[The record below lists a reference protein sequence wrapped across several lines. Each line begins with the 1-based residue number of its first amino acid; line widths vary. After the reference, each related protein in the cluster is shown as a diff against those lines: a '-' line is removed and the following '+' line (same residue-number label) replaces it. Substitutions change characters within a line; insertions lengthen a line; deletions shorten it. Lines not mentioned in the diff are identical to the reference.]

1 MGVIMLN
8 ISSLR
13 RLFSLFTFF
22 TLLILVNQSYPQ
34 FSVVSFSPNH
44 GSTNVD
50 TSVNI
55 TMTFSAPLDTSAR
68 FPNPEDFFLNL
79 YIFPDSLIGE
89 HDSIAVSQDLTT
101 VNVYGLSIVDN
112 TTYLFMIVNAKSQG
126 GDSLSSPARSLFT
139 TGSSL
144 PGNSISGA
152 VSFPSGDPT
161 GTAVFLFD
169 GNPFNDSGSAVNAS
183 IVPNSSGNYVIDDVE
198 PGTYWPVAVKNL
210 IVNEESEVDILP
222 GSVLGFYDSNG
233 DDSPDSLNVSGNVS
247 GIDISITE
255 LTLQTARD
263 PYPSVLTV
271 AQTWAADARLIQL
284 GGDALDPNGNSLF
297 WRYAFYSPSSM
308 TYRIWMV
315 LGNTVANVPPDSGDM
330 FTDTSAV
337 SENWLNSDVIMSIAE
352 ANGGSQFRQEHSD
365 ADAGAFLGQLSFEND
380 RNGSSSHNLD
390 SGINIK
396 FSSKVRKVFSAEDN
410 IYFSSLTSDQS
421 IDLPVV
427 WGVQYYSNRDNVSQF
442 MIIDAESGEL
452 LSAPTTAAL
461 AEQHAVPVA
470 QSWAADAKLLSISN
484 HNGAGSFVDL
494 MGKTQSWAC
503 FYYSPALDSSHIVF
517 VMGQLPLFEQP
528 GGIPPDTATVANG
541 WLDSDVTVAEAE
553 ANGGTAYRNSNQ
565 DVLLFASL
573 SRWFFGQNPE
583 LTIWQFNYTSSN
595 APPLQILVNAI
606 TGNVIT
612 AIDNPA
618 QNSLPGRFVLY
629 HNYPNPFNPTT
640 NISFNLPTSD
650 QVKIEIFNIR
660 GQKVYTL
667 NKGQLI
673 AGFHEVMFDASEL
686 ASGIYIYRLTTPTQT
701 AMKKMVLLK

>member
-1 MGVIMLN
+1 MGAIMLN

-13 RLFSLFTFF
+13 GIFSFSTLF
-22 TLLILVNQSYPQ
+22 TLLILVNQSYSQ
-34 FSVVSFSPNH
+34 FSVVSVSPSH

-50 TSVNI
+50 TSANI

-68 FPNPEDFFLNL
+68 FLNPEGFFINL
-79 YIFPDSLIGE
+79 YLYPDSLIGE
-89 HDSIAVSQDLTT
+89 PDSLSVSPDLTT
-101 VNVYGLSIVDN
+101 VNAYGLPLVDN

-139 TGSSL
+139 TGSNL

-198 PGTYWPVAVKNL
+198 PGTYWPVAVKNF

-233 DDSPDSLNVSGNVS
+233 DDSPDSLNVSGDVS
-247 GIDISITE
+247 GIDISTTE

-297 WRYAFYSPSSM
+297 WRYVFYSPSLL
-308 TYRIWMV
+308 TYRLWAA
-315 LGNTVANVPPDSGDM
+315 LGNIVSNVSPDSGDM

-337 SENWLNSDVIMSIAE
+337 SENWLNSDVIISIAE
-352 ANGGSQFRQEHSD
+352 ANGGNQFRQEHSD
-365 ADAGAFLGQLSFEND
+365 ADVSAFLGQLSFED
-380 RNGSSSHNLD
+380 GGNGSSSHNLD
-390 SGINIK
+390 SGINMK
-396 FSSKVRKVFSAEDN
+396 FSSKVRKVFSVRDN
-410 IYFSSLTSDQS
+410 AHFSSFALDQS
-421 IDLPVV
+421 IELPVV
-427 WGVQYYSNRDNVSQF
+427 WFVQYYSNMNNDF
-442 MIIDAESGEL
+442 FMMIIDAVSGEL
-452 LSAPTTAAL
+452 LSAPTTAAVSEQNAQNVAL
-461 AEQHAVPVA
+461 QWAPDAEL
-470 QSWAADAKLLSISN
+470 WMIS
-484 HNGAGSFVDL
+484 SFDNL
-494 MGKTQSWAC
+494 DTSGKSTYWNC
-503 FYYSPALDSSHIVF
+503 IYYSASLDSFHSVLNWGQIIINEGDPGFIPSNTSAVE
-517 VMGQLPLFEQP
+517 MGW
-528 GGIPPDTATVANG
+528 I
-541 WLDSDVTVAEAE
+541 DSDTTIAEAE
-553 ANGGTAYRNSNQ
+553 ANGGAAYRNNNQ
-565 DVLLFASL
+565 DVFVYGTL
-573 SRWFFGQNPE
+573 SRWSLGPGPE
-583 LTIWQFNYTSSN
+583 LTIWEFDYNSSN
-595 APPLQILVNAI
+595 APPLQILVNAL

-612 AIDNPA
+612 GINDPA
-618 QNSLPGRFVLY
+618 QNSLPDRFVLY
-629 HNYPNPFNPTT
+629 QNYPNPFNPTT
-640 NISFNLPTSD
+640 NISFYLPTSD

-667 NKGQLI
+667 NKGRLI
-673 AGFHEVMFDASEL
+673 AGFHEVMFNASEL
-686 ASGIYIYRLTTPTQT
+686 ASGIYIYRLTTPVQT